1 MAFKNSFPVIINEEA
16 EILILGS
23 LPGDLSIAKQ
33 AYYAHPQNRFWKLM
47 AKLFNQELSDS
58 YPERVQLLQD
68 NRIALW
74 DVCKSAYREG
84 SMDTAIQEVEANA
97 IHELISS
104 YPKLKKI
111 VFNGQKAMKLYDKH
125 LNRIAG
131 IDYYCMPSTSPA
143 NASYN
148 LERLM
153 ESWGEILTND

>member
-47 AKLFNQELSDS
+47 AKLFNRELSIS
-58 YPERVQLLQD
+58 YSDRVQLLQE

-74 DVCKSAYREG
+74 DVCKTAYREG
-84 SMDTAIQEVEANA
+84 SMDTAIQDVEANA

-125 LNRIAG
+125 LNRV
-131 IDYYCMPSTSPA
+131 DELSYYCMPSTSPA

-153 ESWGEILTND
+153 ESWREVLTKD